1 MATLAIFCSTRGYK
15 KRLLGSLPKPSSAQ
29 APHLSQPAKAD
40 FSLALLRLLSPPNPL
55 ALGFDRGPDV
65 IVCGPRALTLGQIVP
80 KRKADGAAQP
90 SLGASDVERV
100 SSKISK

>member
-1 MATLAIFCSTRGYK
+1 MATLAIFCSPRGYK

-55 ALGFDRGPDV
+55 ALGFGGDPDV

-80 KRKADGAAQP
+80 KRNAGGWA
-90 SLGASDVERV
+90 
-100 SSKISK
+100 